1 MRVIVNDQ
9 ATELP
14 DAATVADLLVQLALP
29 GTRVAVEVN
38 RQLVRRVQHGDT
50 RLNDGDTIEVVTLVG
65 GGALLLGTTLAW
77 RRVANG
83 KNFKPPVKEGETA
96 LLSASDDRV
105 NFSENLLRLVEDDAL
120 RQRLSNQGVDY
131 ALRQFSHLR
140 LAKDMSNL
148 YRKLLS

>member
-14 DAATVADLLVQLALP
+14 DTATVADLLVQLALP

-65 GGALLLGTTLAW
+65 GG
-77 RRVANG
+77 
-83 KNFKPPVKEGETA
+83 
-96 LLSASDDRV
+96 
-105 NFSENLLRLVEDDAL
+105 
-120 RQRLSNQGVDY
+120 
-131 ALRQFSHLR
+131 
-140 LAKDMSNL
+140 
-148 YRKLLS
+148 